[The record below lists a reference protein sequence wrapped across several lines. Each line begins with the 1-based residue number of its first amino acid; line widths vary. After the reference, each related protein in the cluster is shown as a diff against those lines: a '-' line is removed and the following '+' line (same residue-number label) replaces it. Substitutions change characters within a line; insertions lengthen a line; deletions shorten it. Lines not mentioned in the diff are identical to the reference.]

1 METKFTIDQKVY
13 FIADGVILEGV
24 IRGIKSI
31 FISDYSE
38 KLTTTY
44 YIKYNNNFDP
54 MWVNEFSIFKDKTD
68 LTNHIYRL

>member
-1 METKFTIDQKVY
+1 MGTKFTINQKIY
-13 FIADGVILEGV
+13 FIADGVIMQGV

-31 FISDYSE
+31 FISNYS
-38 KLTTTY
+38 KDLTTTY
-44 YIKYNNNFDP
+44 YIKYSDSCDP